1 MKKYIF
7 QNHGAKIWGL
17 ENLGLWQ
24 RLNFFNENILNLCCV
39 LFMYY
44 HLIMDIFQMME
55 INKNDGEQKEM
66 QEINEYSQENV
77 VLEELSSFSFQ
88 NLPDPA
94 IECIFK
100 VS

>member
-1 MKKYIF
+1 
-7 QNHGAKIWGL
+7 
-17 ENLGLWQ
+17 
-24 RLNFFNENILNLCCV
+24 
-39 LFMYY
+39 MYY

-66 QEINEYSQENV
+66 QEINEHSQENV